1 MHDWL
6 VYMLIGLACAA
17 SGLWLLRRRQAVQP
31 ARFAHQPTPAAER
44 AAERVMA
51 PQQIRTPPPT
61 AMSGAP
67 VPSIASETN
76 SVVLP
81 CEDAPNT
88 KIMPF
93 AEDMPVAVLDFEGKW
108 GRFPL
113 HRGEVVIGRHSED
126 DVRIADVRI
135 SRHHARLVVRGDGSS
150 EIENLTATRPEP
162 NPMLVNGISTERA
175 RIAYGDVVTLGGV
188 SFRFAQAVA

>member
-1 MHDWL
+1 
-6 VYMLIGLACAA
+6 
-17 SGLWLLRRRQAVQP
+17 
-31 ARFAHQPTPAAER
+31 
-44 AAERVMA
+44 MA
-51 PQQIRTPPPT
+51 PQQVMTPPPA
-61 AMSGAP
+61 AMSGPPPA
-67 VPSIASETN
+67 SIASETN
-76 SVVLP
+76 TVVIP

-93 AEDMPVAVLDFEGKW
+93 AEDMPVAVLDFEGKL

-135 SRHHARLVVRGDGSS
+135 SRHHARLFVRGDGSS
-150 EIENLTATRPEP
+150 EIENLTATRHEP

-188 SFRFAQAVA
+188 SFIFAQAVA